1 MLNFGKWQVEAVWGI
16 LTRAVVLD
24 GRTEKLVVWEEAV
37 MALLFIIF
45 TIFSTSE

>member
-1 MLNFGKWQVEAVWGI
+1 MLNVSKWEVEAVWGI
-16 LTRAVVLD
+16 LTRAVALD

-37 MALLFIIF
+37 MALLFINF